1 MSLDLR
7 VCGTGSIMKNSPFFI
22 LLKFSNLLP
31 TYEFSNW
38 VPYSK
43 WNSPSV
49 DCKESWLTAVAL
61 DEFEET
67 NILFGI
73 DSEEKVTKTESD
85 LYQQAVKDTQN
96 ILDFSGYFMG
106 DKAFLAL
113 IDLIEEEKGVGVL
126 NIQTNNLTDM
136 AIAHLCRSLEEV
148 HHKSIELID
157 VSDNPEL
164 SDDSATALASLLTK

>member
-1 MSLDLR
+1 ML
-7 VCGTGSIMKNSPFFI
+7 G
-22 LLKFSNLLP
+22 
-31 TYEFSNW
+31 
-38 VPYSK
+38 
-43 WNSPSV
+43 
-49 DCKESWLTAVAL
+49 L

-73 DSEEKVTKTESD
+73 DLKEKVTKKDSE
-85 LYQQAVKDTQN
+85 LYQQAAKDIQN

-126 NIQTNNLTDM
+126 NIQTNNLTDNSV
-136 AIAHLCRSLEEV
+136 AHLCRSLEEV
-148 HHKSIELID
+148 HHKYIELID